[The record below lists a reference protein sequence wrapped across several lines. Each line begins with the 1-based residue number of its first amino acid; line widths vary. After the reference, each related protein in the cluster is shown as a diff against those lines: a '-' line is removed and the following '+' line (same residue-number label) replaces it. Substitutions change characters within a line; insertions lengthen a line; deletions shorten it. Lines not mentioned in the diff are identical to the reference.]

1 METFHNIRF
10 ANGGC
15 SSKAKMSALSKVQ
28 MSVSSSFGDVGGCC
42 FDERGVDEQARA
54 DPCLS

>member
-1 METFHNIRF
+1 MFHNIRL

-28 MSVSSSFGDVGGCC
+28 MSVSGPSGDVGGCR
-42 FDERGVDEQARA
+42 FDECGVDEQARA
-54 DPCLS
+54 KPS